1 MVWGR
6 QASSLVGASGLLRTA
21 LLRQAD
27 WVLLAADQVAPRMLP
42 AHLAD
47 MEVHMLLPKDPESER
62 LVQWVEGGER
72 SLRWGLRAPASRAA
86 GLHPPT
92 SAGSPDTGTGW
103 LAVETGV
110 NMAVFDQHPIDQSSY
125 CSPCSAA
132 HHPLPTSMAHYLR
145 LAPL

>member
-27 WVLLAADQVAPRMLP
+27 WVLLAADQVATRMLP

-72 SLRWGLRAPASRAA
+72 SLRCGGACVHLPHVPPACTR
-86 GLHPPT
+86 L
-92 SAGSPDTGTGW
+92 
-103 LAVETGV
+103 
-110 NMAVFDQHPIDQSSY
+110 
-125 CSPCSAA
+125 
-132 HHPLPTSMAHYLR
+132 PLQAL
-145 LAPL
+145 